1 MKKLDTILDVLTNI
15 GDELVSHGS
24 DIYNIQLK
32 GESIQDKLEQLVSC

>member
-32 GESIQDKLEQLVSC
+32 GEAIQDKLEQLVSC